1 MNALLLASAIAVAPA
16 QAAPAP
22 EAPTSAAPTHQVLTG
37 ESLSLIAQCEMGDAG
52 RWVELLALNEGQI
65 TNPDIIEPGW
75 TLVLPAGASGECPT
89 EPVVE
94 AASSTP
100 SSEVPA
106 EAAPAEAAPQAATT
120 EAPEPAHNHASPP
133 QEQASST
140 SSGSGLADIRA
151 CESGGDY
158 GAVSA
163 NGKYR
168 GAYQFDQQTWESVGG
183 SGDPADAS
191 ATEQDRRAAA
201 LQQQRGSS
209 PWPSCG

>member
-1 MNALLLASAIAVAPA
+1 MNALLLATAMTVAPA
-16 QAAPAP
+16 QAAPPP
-22 EAPTSAAPTHQVLTG
+22 EAPTHEVLTG

-52 RWVELLALNEGQI
+52 RWVELLALNEAQI

-75 TLVLPAGASGECPT
+75 ILVLPPGASGECPT
-89 EPVVE
+89 EPVVV

-100 SSEVPA
+100 SPEVPTQ
-106 EAAPAEAAPQAATT
+106 AAPQAATT
-120 EAPEPAHNHASPP
+120 KAPEPAHRHAPAP
-133 QEQASST
+133 QVQPSRT
-140 SSGSGLADIRA
+140 SSGSGLAGIRA

-158 GAVSA
+158 GAVSSS
-163 NGKYR
+163 GKYR

-191 ATEQDRRAAA
+191 PAEQDRRAAA

>member
-1 MNALLLASAIAVAPA
+1 MNALLMAAAMTVAPA
-16 QAAPAP
+16 QAAP
-22 EAPTSAAPTHQVLTG
+22 THEVLLG

-75 TLVLPAGASGECPT
+75 TLVLPAEASGECPT
-89 EPVVE
+89 EPVVA

-100 SSEVPA
+100 SPEVPA
-106 EAAPAEAAPQAATT
+106 RTATADAAPRAATNQAPAHRHAPAPQVR
-120 EAPEPAHNHASPP
+120 AS
-133 QEQASST
+133 QT
-140 SSGSGLADIRA
+140 SSGSGLAGIRA

-158 GAVSA
+158 GAVSSS
-163 NGKYR
+163 GKYR

-183 SGDPADAS
+183 SGDPANAS
-191 ATEQDRRAAA
+191 AAEQDSRAAA

>member
-1 MNALLLASAIAVAPA
+1 MNSLLLATAIAVAPA
-16 QAAPAP
+16 QAPPA
-22 EAPTSAAPTHQVLTG
+22 EAPTHQVLIG
-37 ESLSLIAQCEMGDAG
+37 ESLSLIAQCELGEAG
-52 RWVELLALNEGQI
+52 RWVELLDLNQGQI
-65 TNPDIIEPGW
+65 SDPDIIEPGW

-89 EPVVE
+89 EPVVQATSSAPLPE
-94 AASSTP
+94 AKA
-100 SSEVPA
+100 PA
-106 EAAPAEAAPQAATT
+106 QAAPRVATT
-120 EAPEPAHNHASPP
+120 EAPEPAHRHAPAP
-133 QEQASST
+133 QVQASQT
-140 SSGSGLADIRA
+140 SSGSGLAGIRA

-158 GAVSA
+158 GAVSS

-191 ATEQDRRAAA
+191 AAEQDQRAAA

>member
-1 MNALLLASAIAVAPA
+1 MNALLMAAAMTVAPA
-16 QAAPAP
+16 QAAPA
-22 EAPTSAAPTHQVLTG
+22 EALPTHEVLLG

-65 TNPDIIEPGW
+65 TDPDIIEPGW
-75 TLVLPAGASGECPT
+75 TLLLPAGANGECPT
-89 EPVVE
+89 EPVIA

-100 SSEVPA
+100 SAEVPA
-106 EAAPAEAAPQAATT
+106 QAAPAEAAPQVATT
-120 EAPEPAHNHASPP
+120 AAPEPAHRHTPAP
-133 QEQASST
+133 QVQASQT
-140 SSGSGLADIRA
+140 SSDAGLAGIRA

-158 GAVSA
+158 GAVSSS
-163 NGKYR
+163 GKYR

-191 ATEQDRRAAA
+191 AAEQDRRAAA